1 MGLQVY
7 ILVRSST
14 SILYQ
19 GELQRHW
26 LDLVDVQSRLSLH
39 LRLLQ

>member
-1 MGLQVY
+1 MDSKY
-7 ILVRSST
+7 IILVRSST

-26 LDLVDVQSRLSLH
+26 LGLVDVQSRLSLH